1 MPNTNTNLTVAE
13 TLQAAIDALHACP
26 ELETVYNHLE
36 AVLCRLDLYHPE
48 VARELVTSE
57 DYFSG
62 DIMQELRQKSQ
73 NADPATQAA
82 GRTLKIVCR

>member
-1 MPNTNTNLTVAE
+1 MPNTNLTIAE

-36 AVLCRLDLYHPE
+36 AVLSRLDLYHPE

-62 DIMQELRQKSQ
+62 DIMQELR
-73 NADPATQAA
+73 ATAVSTVNDAVAQA
-82 GRTLKIVCR
+82 GRTALRR